1 MAKKPKKPK
10 IIRQIVGEYKRK
22 RGGEIMEK
30 VKLIGKIHLVLRD
43 KKGRIK
49 EDRLIGNTITAV
61 GKAELA
67 GLMVV
72 DVGGTGFDYIAIGTG
87 TPTATA
93 LGAEATT
100 NGGAR
105 RGGVDV
111 TGTRVTTTVTNDTGQ
126 LVTTFTFTGALALTE
141 AGIFNAA
148 TAGTMLA
155 SQSFSTLNVANT
167 DTLQITWKIKIA

>member
-1 MAKKPKKPK
+1 M
-10 IIRQIVGEYKRK
+10 RK
-22 RGGEIMEK
+22 EGFIEK

-43 KKGRIK
+43 KKGRVK

-72 DVGGTGFDYIAIGTG
+72 DVGGTGFDYIAVGTG
-87 TPTATA
+87 TPSATA
-93 LGAEATT
+93 LGSESTT

-105 RGGVDV
+105 RGGADV
-111 TGTRVTTTVTNDTGQ
+111 TGTRITTTITDDTGQ

-148 TAGTMLA
+148 SAGTMLA
-155 SQSFSTLNVANT
+155 SQSFSVLNVADT
-167 DTLQITWKIKIA
+167 DTLAITWRIKLS